1 MYDPLKGSSYIPLP
15 TELQDSK
22 KGLVNINYK
31 NEDNECFRWCHMLF
45 ESTRKKFT
53 KDYKIG
59 QEVLLELDDEGFE
72 FPVSIKDY
80 AKLEWK
86 NAVNFNIFGYD
97 HENKQFYP
105 IYVSKECNE
114 EVLNLPL
121 ITKDGE
127 ETSCSN

>member
-1 MYDPLKGSSYIPLP
+1 MSVSVGAICYLNP
-15 TELQDSK
+15 
-22 KGLVNINYK
+22 
-31 NEDNECFRWCHMLF
+31 
-45 ESTRKKFT
+45 
-53 KDYKIG
+53 
-59 QEVLLELDDEGFE
+59 QEKHSLRIIKSDRDVLLELDYEDIE

-86 NAVNFNIFGYD
+86 NTINLNIFGYD
-97 HENKQFYP
+97 HENKHFYP

-127 ETSCSN
+127 EKLCSN